1 MCIKYPELRYT
12 CIGKMLQCLLVG
24 VSYDLGNLNAVRTLL
39 TCLNRAYFTRIE
51 LCA

>member
-1 MCIKYPELRYT
+1 MCIKCPELIYT
-12 CIGKMLQCLLVG
+12 CISKMLQCLLVG

-39 TCLNRAYFTRIE
+39 ACLNRAYSIRIE